1 MQLRGSSIV
10 LIHFCVGMGYESF
23 TQSKMMD
30 YSSSVCDDLF
40 GSTKYAHYLGES

>member
-1 MQLRGSSIV
+1 MQWRGSIIV
-10 LIHFCVGMGYESF
+10 LIHFCVGMGDGFS

-30 YSSSVCDDLF
+30 YSSLVCDDLF